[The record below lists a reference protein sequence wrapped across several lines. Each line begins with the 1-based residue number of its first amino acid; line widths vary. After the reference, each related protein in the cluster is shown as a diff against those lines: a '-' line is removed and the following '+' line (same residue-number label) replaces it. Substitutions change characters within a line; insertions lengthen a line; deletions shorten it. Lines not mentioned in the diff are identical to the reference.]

1 MDIHKKIMNSL
12 DSSDEED
19 NFTITELYNKTSEL
33 HKSKF
38 EQKELPI
45 VKHNLDHA
53 KRILCFNVL
62 NKGFCD
68 YHEKCAYAHGL
79 NDQNVDINRK
89 QAYDMIKKESN
100 LSKVD
105 LVSNRG
111 LLHNLNQLTKLCRAC
126 VKGVCPGGYNCKHG
140 ALDKRNQLCYNDL
153 NDGDCDGNCGKVHLT
168 KKGLVPYNI
177 QKMKANQSSYAY
189 RFIRNDGIKLDKGPI
204 YASIP
209 TKYVNPYF
217 IPKKGKI
224 LQKHETK
231 QIIKIIEDDIYYSS
245 SDSDTEGLNFFLR
258 RIKEKEL
265 LFKF

>member
-1 MDIHKKIMNSL
+1 MDIHKEIMNSS

-19 NFTITELYNKTSEL
+19 NFTITELYSKTSAL
-33 HKSKF
+33 HRSKF

-79 NDQNVDINRK
+79 NDQNVDLYRK
-89 QAYDMIKKESN
+89 QAYDMIKNDSD

-111 LLHNLNQLTKLCRAC
+111 VLHNLNQLTKLCRAC

-140 ALDKRNQLCYNDL
+140 AKDSRYQICYNDL
-153 NDGDCDGNCGKVHLT
+153 NDGDCDRNCGKVHLT
-168 KKGLVPYNI
+168 KKGLIPYNI
-177 QKMKANQSSYAY
+177 QKMKTNNSSYVY
-189 RFIRNDGIKLDKGPI
+189 RFIKKDNINLDKGPI
-204 YASIP
+204 YATLP
-209 TKYVNPYF
+209 TIYINPNF
-217 IPKKGKI
+217 IPRKGIILKKND
-224 LQKHETK
+224 TK
-231 QIIKIIEDDIYYSS
+231 QIIKIIENDDYSSS

-258 RIKEKEL
+258 RIKEKEV